1 LHRGTPGHMRLPH
14 RLQGQ
19 KSRSRGGGIL
29 WRPPIAAQLV
39 LLVEYVKCVY
49 VLFDVH
55 ANQAD
60 ARKINNADDVS
71 IVLLLL

>member
-1 LHRGTPGHMRLPH
+1 
-14 RLQGQ
+14 
-19 KSRSRGGGIL
+19 L